1 MDGFSKLQLL
11 EDLPS
16 DEVDEHDRKR
26 LDIKPECQA
35 AAGRQLASSMGGNAK
50 DPARQNIHRA
60 ILPGGGSIPLLK
72 TMQTSICEHNCNYC
86 AFRAGRDF
94 KRVTFSPD
102 EMALTFL
109 ALQRAGVVEG
119 LFLSSGVING
129 GAVSQDRILDTA
141 ELLRKRYRYQGY
153 LHLKLM
159 PGSQRAHLE
168 QAVLLADRVSINL
181 EAPNARRLN
190 QLAPQ
195 KAFDA
200 ELLKPF
206 QWMADLRRNM
216 DPHQAWRGRWPSMTT
231 QFVVGGVGE
240 SDLELLETTVKL
252 VKVYH
257 MSRAYYSGFKPVKGT
272 PLENVPRIDPW
283 REVRLYQ
290 ASYLLRDYGYDL
302 EELTLGPDQ
311 NLPLADDPKVAWA
324 EQHLAGQPLELNRAD
339 RQELL
344 RIPGIGPLGATRL
357 LEERMR
363 GTLLKEPGQLYR
375 LGIRAEKVIPYVLL
389 NGQRPASQPSLFQ
402 AGPL

>member
-1 MDGFSKLQLL
+1 
-11 EDLPS
+11 
-16 DEVDEHDRKR
+16 
-26 LDIKPECQA
+26 
-35 AAGRQLASSMGGNAK
+35 
-50 DPARQNIHRA
+50 
-60 ILPGGGSIPLLK
+60 
-72 TMQTSICEHNCNYC
+72 
-86 AFRAGRDF
+86 
-94 KRVTFSPD
+94 
-102 EMALTFL
+102 MALTFL